1 MSSKAIVCT
10 ACSAAVPY
18 GRLSCPA
25 CGELLA
31 SVAGAVRSAVA
42 TAPTKRASRAARP
55 TPSVLVDVAPVTELP
70 ETELPEPVSFGWD
83 AAPAQDRPLDDA
95 ALDLSVARSGPAFVE
110 PTTFTPSSLEP
121 SSTDEGPAWDRT
133 TPDWPEAQ
141 TQWRE
146 ARQTPMPAPVMVTS
160 PSLANAPGAYVPPM
174 LPGMPAGPP
183 APARAWAGQPAGDP
197 VANVAG
203 AASTSSSSSSADSLV
218 DPARLTEFMGWLAA
232 AGSAMAAVGFLLPWG
247 ISVIGATGVDYVDR
261 WGMAGPFH
269 PLVVLGVLALL
280 GLALVPNRIPLW
292 IRVGLPGL
300 GLGALLLG
308 LVWPYM
314 LYLPGKG
321 PGVVVVALG
330 AIILL
335 AAGIAALV
343 ADRHASEHRAV

>member
-10 ACSAAVPY
+10 SCSASVPY

-42 TAPTKRASRAARP
+42 VAPTNGVARARP
-55 TPSVLVDVAPVTELP
+55 APS
-70 ETELPEPVSFGWD
+70 
-83 AAPAQDRPLDDA
+83 
-95 ALDLSVARSGPAFVE
+95 VE
-110 PTTFTPSSLEP
+110 PTTFAPPSLEP
-121 SSTDEGPAWDRT
+121 SSADEGPAWDRT

-141 TQWRE
+141 TQWRQD
-146 ARQTPMPAPVMVTS
+146 RLTPAPAPAIVVTS

-174 LPGMPAGPP
+174 LPATPAGPP
-183 APARAWAGQPAGDP
+183 APARAWAGQPAAEH
-197 VANVAG
+197 VNLAG
-203 AASTSSSSSSADSLV
+203 AATTASSDSPV
-218 DPARLTEFMGWLAA
+218 DPARLTEFIGWLAA

-247 ISVIGATGVDYVDR
+247 ISVIGATGVDYMDR

-292 IRVGLPGL
+292 IRVGLPAF

-308 LVWPYM
+308 LVWPYL

-321 PGVVVVALG
+321 PGVVIVALG
-330 AIILL
+330 AVILL
-335 AAGIAALV
+335 AAGMAALV